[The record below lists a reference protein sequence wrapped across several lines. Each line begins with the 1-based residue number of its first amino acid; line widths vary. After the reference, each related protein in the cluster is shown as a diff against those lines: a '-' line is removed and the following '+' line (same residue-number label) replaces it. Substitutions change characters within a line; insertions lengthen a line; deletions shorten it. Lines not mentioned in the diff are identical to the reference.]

1 MNTENAPSIFEVI
14 RERYSFKEIAEH
26 YIGEEFIPDGAGYQ
40 LESKSCP
47 TCGHNDCFKAR
58 RNESGDGI
66 NLITCFSCG
75 LSASDAPSL
84 LTALRPGLNNYQAA
98 EIILQDAQEHGFSQR
113 LDMASVQRDSPVSK
127 RQVGIISPTER
138 QQAILDSAK
147 EHYVQSLEQSSIAMR
162 YQTETRHH
170 SPEILIRNGVGLS
183 TGQLLPYLKR
193 NGFTFTEATASGL
206 VRETGSDFFSS
217 GLYVYAHMDKQGR
230 TCHFTMKDPDNN
242 LQYQLPKKHQLRD
255 ITFFG
260 QHTLA
265 QPNESRKIVLC
276 EGENDWLSIIE
287 SGCPHPI
294 LAFIGQ
300 PSSHQISW
308 LSEEFIDFEILT
320 FFDTDDAGN
329 KYREKMA
336 SALSGNLKQYVLPE
350 KDSDPDEFLKSG
362 LTFEEM
368 IQACSLWSAPERTTI
383 YKAEAPSSVDFSES
397 LNPENFPNT
406 DLGNADLFKV
416 ISSGQLLFIR
426 EHNSW
431 AWFDGSTWKFHHDHM
446 ALKYARLVSAVRMK
460 WAGKMPSMTE
470 AQGKAKDRSY
480 TYALGCQDQKRL
492 NPLLSLASKDHE
504 LIHSV
509 TDFDND
515 PYLLGVKNGV
525 VNLKTGELLSNSA
538 SLMLSKQ
545 CPGSYY
551 PNRDNSLW
559 IDVIT
564 KALDEGDREETKKNI
579 DYLQKVFGMALIGEV
594 LERALFF
601 IHGKPGTG
609 KSLVTNTVQHVLGD
623 YALPLSSYSLMQSS
637 YQSNDN
643 KMPEIVRLR
652 GVRFALAPEADDKQH
667 FNESLLKSIT
677 GSDIISARDLGEK
690 SIYFKPQCTLFIV
703 ANSRPSGNGS
713 PAFWERLKVISFNNQ
728 VPKNK
733 QDPHM
738 ASKLIKDADGI
749 LSWMIQGCLAYQE
762 TGLIEPAAVIRD
774 SANYRADLDV
784 LAQFMEENCII
795 DSQAKESAQEI
806 YHRYKEWIESETGA
820 KPLGRNRFHEKMQ
833 ENDFTKTKTRMQNVS
848 NPIWAFHGLKLKAPH

>member
-1 MNTENAPSIFEVI
+1 M
-14 RERYSFKEIAEH
+14 AEH
-26 YIGEEFIPDGAGYQ
+26 YIGEEFIPSGSSLQ

-47 TCGHNDCFKAR
+47 ACGHNDCFKAR
-58 RNESGDGI
+58 PDESGDGI
-66 NLITCFSCG
+66 GLITCFSCG

-98 EIILQDAQEHGFSQR
+98 EIILQDAKEHSFSQR
-113 LDMASVQRDSPVSK
+113 LDRASAQRHSPGPK

-138 QQAILDSAK
+138 QQAILDAAK
-147 EHYVQSLEQSSIAMR
+147 DHYMQSLERSSSAMR
-162 YQTETRHH
+162 YQTEIRHH
-170 SPEILIRNGVGLS
+170 SPETLTRNGVGLS

-193 NGFTFTEATASGL
+193 KGFTFAEATASGL

-230 TCHFTMKDPDNN
+230 TCHFTMKDPDKN

-287 SGCPHPI
+287 SGCPHPV

-300 PSSHQISW
+300 PSSHQITW

-336 SALSGNLKQYVLPE
+336 SALPENLKQYVLPE
-350 KDSDPDEFLKSG
+350 NDSDPDEFLKSG

-368 IQACSLWSAPERTTI
+368 IQACSLWAAPESTTI
-383 YKAEAPSSVDFSES
+383 YKAETPPSVDFSES
-397 LNPENFPNT
+397 LNPENFPST
-406 DLGNADLFKV
+406 DLGNADLFKA

-431 AWFDGSTWKFHHDHM
+431 AWFDGNIWKFRQDHI
-446 ALKYARLVSAVRMK
+446 ALKYARSVSSLRLN
-460 WAGKMPSMTE
+460 WASKMPSNTDAE
-470 AQGKAKDRSY
+470 KKAKG
-480 TYALGCQDQKRL
+480 YAHVYGLDCQNQKRL
-492 NPLLSLASKDHE
+492 NPLLSLASKDCD
-504 LIHSV
+504 LICSL
-509 TDFDND
+509 TAFDND

-525 VNLKTGELLSNSA
+525 VNLQTGELIPNTPN
-538 SLMLSKQ
+538 LMISKQ
-545 CPGSYY
+545 CSGSYD
-551 PNRDNSLW
+551 PSRDNSLW
-559 IDVIT
+559 LDVIT
-564 KALDEGDREETKKNI
+564 KALDEGDTDETKKSI
-579 DYLQKVFGMALIGEV
+579 DYLQKVFGMALIGKV
-594 LERALFF
+594 LERAFFF

-609 KSLVTNTVQHVLGD
+609 KSLITNAIQHVLSD
-623 YALPLSSYSLMQSS
+623 YALPLSPDSLMQSS

-643 KMPEIVRLR
+643 KMPEIVKLR
-652 GVRFALAPEADDKQH
+652 GVRFALAPEAEDKQH
-667 FNESLLKSIT
+667 FSESLLKRIT
-677 GSDIISARDLGEK
+677 GNDTISARDLGEK
-690 SIYFKPQCTLFIV
+690 SISFKPQCTLFIV
-703 ANSRPSGNGS
+703 GNSRPPANGS
-713 PAFWERLKVISFNNQ
+713 PAFWERLKVISFNNR
-728 VPKNK
+728 VPMSKIDK
-733 QDPHM
+733 SLD
-738 ASKLIKDADGI
+738 SKLIIESDGI

-774 SANYRADLDV
+774 SASYRADLDV

-795 DSQAKESAQEI
+795 DSQVKDSAQEI
-806 YHRYKEWIESETGA
+806 YDRYKEWIESETGA
-820 KPLGRNRFHEKMQ
+820 KPLGRNRFYEKMQ
-833 ENDFTKTKTRMQNVS
+833 ENGFTKTKTRMQNVS